1 MPKLS
6 AGLLL
11 YRRVD
16 DGIEVLVAH
25 PGGPIWARRDTGAW
39 SIPKGAANN
48 GETLCP
54 RGGCHARV
62 YIR

>member
-16 DGIEVLVAH
+16 DSIEVLVAH

-39 SIPKGAANN
+39 SIPKGAAND
-48 GETLCP
+48 GEPL
-54 RGGCHARV
+54 
-62 YIR
+62 I